1 MINSTRRLRAL
12 CLFSV
17 VVLLAAGRSI
27 AALPAAPE
35 AKAVPVEDS
44 YFGTKVTDPYRWMED
59 SKNPDFQ
66 AYLKAQSERT
76 RAILDSIP
84 GRHDMENRVQAL
96 VETIT
101 SSADVSRHRSL
112 LFYEKL
118 QPGSN
123 LSKLFVRDGFG
134 GAERLLL
141 DPATLSH
148 DGHHQAISYYLP
160 SDDGATVAV
169 GLSQGGSE
177 NAVMHFLET
186 ATGKELKDTIDRTDF
201 GATSW
206 RADGRAIYYMRR
218 QALAAGA
225 PPTAKYE
232 NIRTYLHVLG
242 TDPEADAAVF
252 GIGTSAGIAISK
264 GDFGAAGVSPD
275 SDYAVGL
282 VIHGVQNEQTIYVAP
297 KAGLDGGNAA
307 WKKVADVD
315 DQVTDVEVHG
325 SELYLL
331 SHKDALRYKVLETSA
346 ANPDVAHARV
356 VIAQSARVIEH
367 LGTAK
372 DALYVQS
379 TEDGLGRI
387 TRVDWDGNRTEIKLP
402 IDGTVGSLTTSY
414 DDPGFLAKIESWTV
428 SPLWYAYD
436 PAAGSL
442 VDTRLD
448 PPSAVDYSG
457 VVAEEVKVPA
467 SDGTLVPLSIVH
479 RKDMK
484 MDGSN
489 PTLLYAYGSYGI
501 TSNASFSAVRLA
513 WLERGGVFAVAHV
526 RGGGEYGEEWHLA
539 GKDANKAKTV
549 SDFIDCARWLVAKGY
564 TSPEKLGG
572 RGGSAGGITMGGAIT
587 QAPELFAAIL
597 DEVPVS
603 DQLRIETSPNGP
615 PNIPEFGTVTTEQG
629 FKNLYATS
637 AFHHVKAGVKYPAVM
652 LTTGANDPRVDP
664 WQAAKMAAALQAAT
678 AGGKPILLR
687 VDYEGGHGG
696 IGGTKRQAAI
706 MAADEYTFLLWN
718 MGYPGFQPTL

>member
-1 MINSTRRLRAL
+1 MNDTTHSLRAP
-12 CLFSV
+12 CLV
-17 VVLLAAGRSI
+17 LVALLLAAGRSL
-27 AALPAAPE
+27 AALPAAP
-35 AKAVPVEDS
+35 AAAAIPVEDA

-59 SKNPDFQ
+59 PKNADLQ

-84 GRHDMENRVQAL
+84 GRRDMESRVQAL

-101 SSADVSRHRSL
+101 SSTDVSRRRSL
-112 LFYEKL
+112 FFYEKV

-123 LSKLFVRDGFG
+123 LSRLFVRDGLG

-141 DPATLSH
+141 DPAPLSH

-160 SDDGATVAV
+160 SDDGAIVAV

-206 RADGRAIYYMRR
+206 RADGRALYYMRR
-218 QALAAGA
+218 QALAAGS

-242 TDPEADAAVF
+242 TDPETDAAVF
-252 GIGTSAGIAISK
+252 GIGISANVTISK
-264 GDFGAAGVSPD
+264 DDFAAAAVSPD
-275 SDYAVGL
+275 SDYALGIV
-282 VIHGVQNEQTIYVAP
+282 VHGVQNEQTIYVAP
-297 KAGLDGGNAA
+297 KAGLDGGKAA
-307 WKKVADVD
+307 WKKVAEVADE
-315 DQVTDVEVHG
+315 VTDVENHG

-331 SHKDALRYKVLETSA
+331 CHKGALRYKVLETSA
-346 ANPDVAHARV
+346 ENPDVDHARV
-356 VIAQSARVIEH
+356 VIAPSARVIEH
-367 LGTAK
+367 IATAK

-379 TEDGLGRI
+379 TEDGLGRV
-387 TRVDWDGNRTEIKLP
+387 TRVDWAGNRTEIKLP
-402 IDGTVGSLTTSY
+402 IDGTVGSLTTAF
-414 DDPGFLAKIESWTV
+414 DDPGFLAKLESWTV

-436 PAAGSL
+436 PAAQSL
-442 VDTRLD
+442 ADTRLD

-457 VVAEEVKVPA
+457 VVAEEVKVTA
-467 SDGTLVPLSIVH
+467 SDGTGVPLSIVH
-479 RKDMK
+479 RRDMK
-484 MDGSN
+484 KDGSN
-489 PTLLYAYGSYGI
+489 PALLYAYGSYGM
-501 TSNASFSAVRLA
+501 TSNPSFSPVRLA
-513 WLERGGVFAVAHV
+513 WFEKGGVFAVAHV

-539 GKDANKAKTV
+539 GKGANKVKTV
-549 SDFIDCARWLVAKGY
+549 SDYIDCGRWLVANGY

-587 QAPELFAAIL
+587 QAPELFAAVL

-615 PNIPEFGTVTTEQG
+615 PNIPEFGSVTTEQG
-629 FKNLYATS
+629 FRNLYATS
-637 AFHHVKAGVKYPAVM
+637 AFHHVKAGTRYPAVM

-678 AGGKPILLR
+678 ASGKPILLR

-718 MGYPGFQPTL
+718 TGYPGFQPTL

>member
-1 MINSTRRLRAL
+1 MKPCSLRLRSL
-12 CLFSV
+12 CLLSG
-17 VVLLAAGRSI
+17 VVLAASVRAL

-35 AKAVPVEDS
+35 AKTLPVEDT

-59 SKNPDFQ
+59 SKSPEFQ
-66 AYLKAQSERT
+66 AYLKAQSGRT

-84 GRHDMENRVQAL
+84 GRKAMESRVEAL
-96 VETIT
+96 METIT
-101 SSADVSRHRSL
+101 SSANVNRRRSL
-112 LFYEKL
+112 FFYEKL

-123 LSKLFVRDGFG
+123 LSRLYVRDGLG

-169 GLSQGGSE
+169 GLSAGGSE
-177 NAVMHFLET
+177 NAVMHFLD
-186 ATGKELKDTIDRTDF
+186 AASGKELKETIDRTDF
-201 GATSW
+201 GATAW
-206 RADGRAIYYMRR
+206 RADGRALYYMRR

-225 PPTAKYE
+225 APTAKYE

-242 TDPEADAAVF
+242 TNPEKDVAVF
-252 GIGTSAGIAISK
+252 GIGISANVTVGK
-264 GDFGAAGVSPD
+264 DDFAAAGVSPD
-275 SDYAVGL
+275 SDYALGV
-282 VIHGVQNEQTIYVAP
+282 VIHGVRNEQTIYVAR
-297 KAGLDGGNAA
+297 KAELDSGAAA

-315 DQVTDVEVHG
+315 DEVTDVENHG
-325 SELYLL
+325 NELYLL
-331 SHKDALRYKVLETSA
+331 CHKDALRYKVLETSA
-346 ANPDVAHARV
+346 ENPDVAHARV
-356 VIAQSARVIEH
+356 VIAPSARVIEH
-367 LGTAK
+367 MGAAK

-379 TEDGLGRI
+379 TEDGLGRV
-387 TRVDWDGNRTEIKLP
+387 TRVDWSGNRTEIRLP
-402 IDGTVGSLTTSY
+402 LDGTVGSLTTAF

-436 PAAGSL
+436 PAAGAVS
-442 VDTRLD
+442 DTRLD

-467 SDGTLVPLSIVH
+467 SDGALVPLSIVH
-479 RKDMK
+479 RKDMAK
-484 MDGSN
+484 DGSH

-501 TSNASFSAVRLA
+501 TSNASFSPVRLA

-539 GKDANKAKTV
+539 GKDANKVKTV
-549 SDFIDCARWLVAKGY
+549 SDYIACGRWLVAKGY

-615 PNIPEFGTVTTEQG
+615 PNIPEFGSVTTEQG
-629 FKNLYATS
+629 FRNLYATS
-637 AFHHVKAGVKYPAVM
+637 AFHHVKAGARYPAVM

-664 WQAAKMAAALQAAT
+664 WQAAKMAATLQAAT
-678 AGGKPILLR
+678 SSGKPILLR

-696 IGGTKRQAAI
+696 IGGTKHQAAI

-718 MGYPGFQPTL
+718 TGDPAFQPAL

>member
-1 MINSTRRLRAL
+1 MKNPARPLRAL
-12 CLFSV
+12 RLLSAVALF
-17 VVLLAAGRSI
+17 AAGRVV

-35 AKAVPVEDS
+35 AKAVPVEDT

-59 SKNPDFQ
+59 PKNPDIQPF
-66 AYLKAQSERT
+66 LKAQNDRT

-84 GRHDMENRVQAL
+84 GRHGLEGRIEAL
-96 VETIT
+96 METIT
-101 SSADVSRHRSL
+101 SSTNVARRRSL

-123 LSKLFVRDGFG
+123 LSRLYVRDGVG

-141 DPATLSH
+141 DPDKLSQG
-148 DGHHQAISYYLP
+148 GHHQAISHYLP
-160 SDDGATVAV
+160 SDDGALVAV

-177 NAVMHFLET
+177 NAVMHFIET
-186 ATGKELKDTIDRTDF
+186 ATGNELKDTIDRTDF

-206 RADGRAIYYMRR
+206 RADGSGLYYLRR
-218 QALAAGA
+218 QALAADA

-242 TDPEADAAVF
+242 TDPEKDPAVF
-252 GIGTSAGIAISK
+252 GIGTSANVSISK
-264 GDFGAAGVSPD
+264 DDFAVAVISPD

-282 VIHGVQNEQTIYVAP
+282 VVHGVRNELTFYVAH
-297 KAGLDGGNAA
+297 KAELDGGAAA

-315 DQVTDVEVHG
+315 DQVTDVEIHG

-331 SHKDALRYKVLETSA
+331 CHKDALRYKVIETSA
-346 ANPDVAHARV
+346 DNPDVAHARV
-356 VIAQSARVIEH
+356 VIAPSARVIEH

-372 DALYVQS
+372 DALYAQS

-387 TRVDWDGNRTEIKLP
+387 TRVDWAGNRTEIKLP
-402 IDGTVGSLTTSY
+402 IDGTVGSLTTAY

-436 PAAGSL
+436 PAARSIS
-442 VDTRLD
+442 DTRLD
-448 PPSAVDYSG
+448 PPSSVDYSG
-457 VVAEEVKVPA
+457 IVAEEVKVPA

-479 RKDMK
+479 RRDMK
-484 MDGSN
+484 RDGSN
-489 PTLLYAYGSYGI
+489 PALLYAYGSYGI
-501 TSNASFSAVRLA
+501 TSNSAFSAVRLA
-513 WLERGGVFAVAHV
+513 WFERGGVFAVAHV

-539 GKDANKAKTV
+539 GKDANKVRTV
-549 SDFIDCARWLVAKGY
+549 SDYIDCARWLVAKGY
-564 TSPEKLGG
+564 TSPQKLGG

-587 QAPELFAAIL
+587 QAPDLFAAIL

-603 DQLRIETSPNGP
+603 DQLRIEFSPNGP
-615 PNIPEFGTVTTEQG
+615 SNIPEFGSVTTEEG
-629 FKNLYATS
+629 FRNLYATS
-637 AFHHVKAGVKYPAVM
+637 AFHRVKAGARYPAVL

-664 WQAAKMAAALQAAT
+664 WQAAKMAAALQANSAS
-678 AGGKPILLR
+678 GKPILLR

-696 IGGTKRQAAI
+696 IGGTKRQAAVI
-706 MAADEYTFLLWN
+706 AADEYTFLLWN
-718 MGYPGFQPTL
+718 MGYPGFQPVP

>member
-1 MINSTRRLRAL
+1 MKIRFHRSSAL
-12 CLFSV
+12 SLLSV
-17 VVLLAAGRSI
+17 VVLLAAGRSL

-35 AKAVPVEDS
+35 AKAVPVEDT

-66 AYLKAQSERT
+66 AYLKAQSDRT

-84 GRHDMENRVQAL
+84 GRAQMEKRVQAL

-101 SSADVSRHRSL
+101 SSANVTRRRNL
-112 LFYEKL
+112 FFYEKV

-123 LSKLFVRDGFG
+123 LSRLYVRDGLG

-141 DPATLSH
+141 DPAALSQ

-177 NAVMHFLET
+177 NAVMHFLEA

-206 RADGRAIYYMRR
+206 RADGRGIYYLRR
-218 QALAAGA
+218 QALAADA

-232 NIRTYLHVLG
+232 NIRTYLHILG
-242 TDPEADAAVF
+242 TDPEGDAAVF
-252 GIGTSAGIAISK
+252 GIGTSANVSIGK
-264 GDFGAAGVSPD
+264 DDFAAAAVSPD
-275 SDYAVGL
+275 CDYAVGQ

-297 KAGLDGGNAA
+297 KSELDGGKAS

-315 DQVTDVEVHG
+315 DQVTDVEIHG
-325 SELYLL
+325 GELYLL
-331 SHKDALRYKVLETSA
+331 SHKGALRYQVLETSA
-346 ANPDVAHARV
+346 ASPDVAHARV
-356 VIAQSARVIEH
+356 VIAKSARVIEH
-367 LGTAK
+367 IGTAK

-379 TEDGLGRI
+379 TEDGLGRV
-387 TRVDWDGNRTEIKLP
+387 TRVDWAGNRTEVPLP
-402 IDGTVGSLTTSY
+402 IDGTVGSLTTAF
-414 DDPGFLAKIESWTV
+414 DEPGFLAKIESWTV

-436 PAAGSL
+436 AAAGS
-442 VDTRLD
+442 VSDTRLD
-448 PPSAVDYSG
+448 PPSSVDYSG

-467 SDGTLVPLSIVH
+467 ADGTLVPLSIVH
-479 RKDMK
+479 RRDMRK
-484 MDGSN
+484 DGSN

-513 WLERGGVFAVAHV
+513 WFEKGGVYAIAHV

-539 GKDANKAKTV
+539 GKDANKVKTV
-549 SDFIDCARWLVAKGY
+549 SDYIDCARWLVARGY

-615 PNIPEFGTVTTEQG
+615 PNIPEFGTVTAEQG
-629 FKNLYATS
+629 FRNLYATS
-637 AFHHVKAGVKYPAVM
+637 AFHHVKPGTKYPAV
-652 LTTGANDPRVDP
+652 LLATGANDPRVDP

-678 AGGKPILLR
+678 ASGKPILLR

-718 MGYPGFQPTL
+718 MGYPGFQPAL